1 MYLFPLDGVRNYLQN
16 AVRVL
21 QQRAVP
27 STTVKREVILKH
39 LRQSLKQRKIK
50 HVKSLSAQDQEVG
63 RAKEAKPP
71 ADVGSVKMDQSK
83 PIVVALA
90 TLIVVGTIGSF
101 GMVIQRWTEWT
112 TSTLINLDKQN
123 AVIEQKLESTNA
135 MIAQNHEMLKA
146 LMSSDTQKTYYRV
159 END

>member
-1 MYLFPLDGVRNYLQN
+1 
-16 AVRVL
+16 
-21 QQRAVP
+21 
-27 STTVKREVILKH
+27 
-39 LRQSLKQRKIK
+39 
-50 HVKSLSAQDQEVG
+50 
-63 RAKEAKPP
+63 
-71 ADVGSVKMDQSK
+71 MDQNK
-83 PIVVALA
+83 PIIVALA
-90 TLIVVGTIGSF
+90 TLIVMGTVGSF

-146 LMSSDTQKTYYRV
+146 LMGSDTQKTYYKV

>member
-1 MYLFPLDGVRNYLQN
+1 
-16 AVRVL
+16 
-21 QQRAVP
+21 
-27 STTVKREVILKH
+27 
-39 LRQSLKQRKIK
+39 
-50 HVKSLSAQDQEVG
+50 
-63 RAKEAKPP
+63 
-71 ADVGSVKMDQSK
+71 MDQNK

-90 TLIVVGTIGSF
+90 TLIVVGTVGSF

-146 LMSSDTQKTYYRV
+146 LMGSDTQKTYYKV

>member
-1 MYLFPLDGVRNYLQN
+1 
-16 AVRVL
+16 
-21 QQRAVP
+21 
-27 STTVKREVILKH
+27 
-39 LRQSLKQRKIK
+39 
-50 HVKSLSAQDQEVG
+50 
-63 RAKEAKPP
+63 
-71 ADVGSVKMDQSK
+71 MDQSK

>member
-1 MYLFPLDGVRNYLQN
+1 
-16 AVRVL
+16 
-21 QQRAVP
+21 
-27 STTVKREVILKH
+27 
-39 LRQSLKQRKIK
+39 
-50 HVKSLSAQDQEVG
+50 
-63 RAKEAKPP
+63 
-71 ADVGSVKMDQSK
+71 MDQNK

-90 TLIVVGTIGSF
+90 TLIVVGTVGSF

-146 LMSSDTQKTYYRV
+146 LMGSNTQKTYYKV

>member
-1 MYLFPLDGVRNYLQN
+1 MYLFPLDAARNYLLH

-21 QQRAVP
+21 RQKAALD
-27 STTVKREVILKH
+27 TTVKQEVISKH
-39 LRQSLKQRKIK
+39 LRQSLRQRKIK

-63 RAKEAKPP
+63 RAKEEKRPV
-71 ADVGSVKMDQSK
+71 DVGSVKMDQNK
-83 PIVVALA
+83 PVVIALA
-90 TLIVVGTIGSF
+90 SLIVVGTFGSF

-123 AVIEQKLESTNA
+123 AVIEQKLENTNK

-146 LMSSDTQKTYYRV
+146 LMSSDTRKTYYKV